1 MRPARLVPVVVAV
14 ALFVVA
20 LAIRAPAPA
29 APAGD
34 TRLAAARADAASAV
48 FEAVKASSAAGRDT
62 TETVYTWSV
71 RLLTSQLDAG
81 AKPAAAIG
89 DHLQRMKE
97 LEAAVKTK
105 FESGIAAKSDTL
117 ATAYYRAE
125 AEHWAAR
132 KKIK

>member
-1 MRPARLVPVVVAV
+1 MRPARLVPVVVAI

-20 LAIRAPAPA
+20 LAIRAPSPA
-29 APAGD
+29 APGGD
-34 TRLAAARADAASAV
+34 ARLAAARADAASAV

-62 TETVYTWSV
+62 TEAVYTWSV